1 MATVN
6 GPLLPKIDKAF
17 NVGSVGNLEHSKT
30 HIGKLRR
37 YLIDNPKD
45 EGLKRRETLWD
56 FQQKNR
62 GALVRIKGEIS
73 GKIIVNDQNG
83 RTSPN
88 SDENHQTLDKSSEI
102 EKGRNF
108 KAIQFKKLKRKQRL
122 ESRVLLGSNDL
133 SDVRGKD
140 PSVTYSTSLR
150 IGNNIFNQM
159 KAAEQPK
166 SSSQNMI
173 YSDDVKKAIVRSID
187 KLPDLSA
194 SLSKLGYLKMTKNVV
209 HYGGGFFGRHSER
222 PYAKMRRSW
231 STLSPPEVRER
242 IHGRVV
248 APTTAP
254 SQENKTEN
262 TTLLLQKRLEYL
274 DTLSIQQ
281 STSHRASTSSRDEE
295 SGSVS
300 TTDNS
305 SKKTSKSLMSKTTQQ
320 TTLDDKRSLPIIDHA
335 RKREKRLRK
344 LREQQTARVFAP
356 MISKQSLEEK
366 RDKTERKIF
375 VEAADSRQRKLAVI
389 RRERSKAKSDLE
401 NFKRVVSEQG
411 LDLPKDKYGP
421 TTHSKDN
428 KRPTLYGSN
437 PYRWTSKTS
446 LSLDD
451 RTWVKR
457 TMQQADVVDH
467 SAYESFARIKPST
480 LQKGGTELSLDRQ
493 KRSTDAK
500 KLE

>member
-17 NVGSVGNLEHSKT
+17 NVGSVGHLDNSKK

-37 YLIDNPKD
+37 YIIDNPRD

-56 FQQKNR
+56 FQHKNR
-62 GALVRIKGEIS
+62 GALVRVKGETS
-73 GKIIVNDQNG
+73 GKEFVKDQDGRKSPNGAENDQ
-83 RTSPN
+83 
-88 SDENHQTLDKSSEI
+88 EIDKIGETD
-102 EKGRNF
+102 KCRNI
-108 KAIQFKKLKRKQRL
+108 KALQFKKLKKKQRL
-122 ESRVLLGSNDL
+122 ESRVLLGSNEL
-133 SDVRGKD
+133 TDVRGKD
-140 PSVTYSTSLR
+140 PSVTYSTALR
-150 IGNNIFNQM
+150 IGSNIFNQM
-159 KAAEQPK
+159 KGTEQST
-166 SSSQNMI
+166 SSSHSTI
-173 YSDDVKKAIVRSID
+173 YSEDVKKAIVRSID

-222 PYAKMRRSW
+222 PYAKLKRSW

-242 IHGRVV
+242 IHGRIV

-254 SQENKTEN
+254 PPQDKTEKA
-262 TTLLLQKRLEYL
+262 TKLIKKRLEYL

-281 STSHRASTSSRDEE
+281 SSSHKTSMSSRDDEN
-295 SGSVS
+295 GSVS
-300 TTDNS
+300 TGDNS
-305 SKKTSKSLMSKTTQQ
+305 SKRTFKTLVSQNSQQ
-320 TTLDDKRSLPIIDHA
+320 TISNDKRSLPILDHA

-344 LREQQTARVFAP
+344 LRDQQVARVFTP
-356 MISKQSLEEK
+356 MITKQNLEEK
-366 RDKTERKIF
+366 REKTERKIF
-375 VEAADSRQRKLAVI
+375 MEANDSRQRKLSVI
-389 RRERSKAKSDLE
+389 RRDHSKAKSDLDH
-401 NFKRVVSEQG
+401 NFKRVVSEPG

-421 TTHSKDN
+421 TTHSREN
-428 KRPTLYGSN
+428 KRPSMYGSN

-467 SAYESFARIKPST
+467 SAYESFARIKPSG

-493 KRSTDAK
+493 KR
-500 KLE
+500 

>member
-6 GPLLPKIDKAF
+6 GPLLPKIEKAF
-17 NVGSVGNLEHSKT
+17 NIANVGNLDNSKT

-37 YLIDNPKD
+37 YIIDNPRD

-56 FQQKNR
+56 FQHKNR
-62 GALVRIKGEIS
+62 GALVRVKVGSTKGSIKNPDEM
-73 GKIIVNDQNG
+73 K
-83 RTSPN
+83 SPN
-88 SDENHQTLDKSSEI
+88 NDENCQTMDKSSEI
-102 EKGRNF
+102 EKGKNL
-108 KAIQFKKLKRKQRL
+108 KALQFQKLKRKQRL
-122 ESRVLLGSNDL
+122 ESRVLLGSNEL
-133 SDVRGKD
+133 TDVRGKD
-140 PSVTYSTSLR
+140 PSVTYSTALR
-150 IGNNIFNQM
+150 IGNTIFNQM
-159 KAAEQPK
+159 KGADQSTPIN
-166 SSSQNMI
+166 STT

-222 PYAKMRRSW
+222 PYAKLKRSW
-231 STLSPPEVRER
+231 STLSPPDVRER

-254 SQENKTEN
+254 SQENKAEKAAM
-262 TTLLLQKRLEYL
+262 LIKKRLEYL

-281 STSHRASTSSRDEE
+281 STSPKTSRDEE
-295 SGSVS
+295 SGSAS
-300 TTDNS
+300 TADYS
-305 SKKTSKSLMSKTTQQ
+305 SKRTSKSFMSKSSHQSI
-320 TTLDDKRSLPIIDHA
+320 LDDKRTLPVLNHA

-344 LREQQTARVFAP
+344 LREQQTARAFTP
-356 MISKQSLEEK
+356 MIVKQNLEEK
-366 RDKTERKIF
+366 REKMERKVFI
-375 VEAADSRQRKLAVI
+375 EAADSRQRKLAVI
-389 RRERSKAKSDLE
+389 RQDRSKAKSDLE
-401 NFKRVVSEQG
+401 TNFKRGVSEPG

-421 TTHSKDN
+421 TTHSKES
-428 KRPTLYGSN
+428 KRPAMYGSN

-493 KRSTDAK
+493 KR
-500 KLE
+500 